1 MRQRLGELLQFIMQE
16 IAESPGQPDQSEK
29 IRHLLSSKGYERA
42 EIDTALQMIKAGT
55 SLRANVDTGPIAPQD
70 KVDRNGRPRQS
81 HRVLASWER
90 SKLTMD
96 AQELLLWLELEG
108 FLWPEEREE
117 AISRC
122 MDIEGM
128 VDEDE
133 LMAVVVWSVL
143 PYGDPRR
150 HQILLEVGDDMDGG
164 ETTVH

>member
-16 IAESPGQPDQSEK
+16 IAESADMTDQSEK
-29 IRHLLSSKGYERA
+29 IRNVLSSKGYEQT
-42 EIDTALQMIKAGT
+42 EIDTALQMIRAGT
-55 SLRANVDTGPIAPQD
+55 SLRTGDDTGAVPPQE
-70 KVDRNGRPRQS
+70 KVHRDDRANRP

-122 MDIEGM
+122 MDLNGM

-133 LMAVVVWSVL
+133 LMGVVVWSVL

-150 HQILLEVGDDMDGG
+150 HQILLEVGGDMDMDD
-164 ETTVH
+164 TPVH